1 MEVIEILSNFISTIG
16 FPIFA
21 CVMMFLQNNKMQE
34 TLTRNTDML
43 NDIKTL
49 IQELH
54 HANT

>member
-1 MEVIEILSNFISTIG
+1 MEIIDIISDFISTIG

-21 CVMMFLQNNKMQE
+21 CVMMFIQNNKLQE

>member
-1 MEVIEILSNFISTIG
+1 MEVIEIISNFISTIG

-21 CVMMFLQNNKMQE
+21 CVMMFIQNNKMQE

>member
-1 MEVIEILSNFISTIG
+1 MEVIEIISNFISTIG

-21 CVMMFLQNNKMQE
+21 CVMMFIQNNKMQE

-54 HANT
+54 HANN